1 MRTHALLS
9 ALAAFSIAM
18 CTSAAFFT
26 CDLTQGDGSA
36 VAAPTGIQ
44 VGDTVAISLPDG
56 VSFSFLISA
65 APPAGIAGPSFIARD
80 AASGA
85 SAVLKPLAGG
95 GMRGAAAGDSG
106 SRGRDGT
113 PRRTA
118 GIFHMHMESSGE

>member
-44 VGDTVAISLPDG
+44 VGDTVALSLPDG

-65 APPAGIAGPSFIARD
+65 APPAGIAGSSFIARD

-85 SAVLKPLAGG
+85 AAVLKPLSGG
-95 GMRGAAAGDSG
+95 GMRISIDDFSNARAFGI
-106 SRGRDGT
+106 RIKIGR
-113 PRRTA
+113 A
-118 GIFHMHMESSGE
+118 HV